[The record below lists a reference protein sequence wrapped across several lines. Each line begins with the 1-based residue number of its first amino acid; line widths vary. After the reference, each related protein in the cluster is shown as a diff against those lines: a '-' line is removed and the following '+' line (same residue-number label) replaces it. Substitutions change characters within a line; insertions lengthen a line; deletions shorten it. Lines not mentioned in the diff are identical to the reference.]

1 MPESE
6 AKPVVR
12 DHRTSVTVRDHRGD
26 VVVRD
31 HRDQRGTVVVT
42 TRRPG
47 TQTTTRRPGTQRP
60 RVRVTTR
67 VEVPTRVPVRR
78 PQPTI
83 PRDELRYP
91 YTSQSRATDTILY
104 ADPNNSAVTY
114 YLPRYR
120 TAQQVV
126 SGRQQYRVALEAGE
140 QGGRL
145 VVHLEKYAA
154 PEIKEAAAAAQ
165 ELPHEI
171 TVALKYQI
179 QVGGTGSGEKQLL
192 FQEVTAEEG
201 GVLASLHLP
210 TLDELTQ
217 VFQVMTQAHYDAT
230 LSVRR
235 AFKVAVS
242 VTTMTQ

>member
-1 MPESE
+1 MPDSE
-6 AKPVVR
+6 ARPVVR
-12 DHRTSVTVRDHRGD
+12 DHRTSATVRDHRGD

-31 HRDQRGTVVVT
+31 HRDRRGTVVV
-42 TRRPG
+42 PA
-47 TQTTTRRPGTQRP
+47 RRPGTQRQ

-67 VEVPTRVPVRR
+67 VPATRVPARR
-78 PQPTI
+78 AEPTI
-83 PRDELRYP
+83 PRHELKYP
-91 YTSQSRATDTILY
+91 YTSDPRATDTILY
-104 ADPNNSAVTY
+104 ADPKDSALTY

-120 TAQQVV
+120 IAQQVV

-154 PEIKEAAAAAQ
+154 PEIKEAAATAQ
-165 ELPHEI
+165 ELLHEI
-171 TVALKYQI
+171 TVALRYQV

-201 GVLASLHLP
+201 GVLASLNLP

-217 VFQVMTQAHYDAT
+217 VFQTMTQAHYDAT
-230 LSVRR
+230 LMIRR
-235 AFKVAVS
+235 TFKVAVS
-242 VTTMTQ
+242 VTTIVQ